1 MSVCVCGKRGQES
14 QERFARRCEALA
26 MWRWS
31 NPWRI
36 RVLMTACL
44 LMLSSFA
51 ARSSSSSMGAVKSTF
66 TRWIGF
72 IMRPELVKK
81 RETFLPL
88 SAMRAMDSADAGF
101 FLRGVF
107 FIEYLFFPRCF
118 PKGHQMVELSFVVFS
133 NLKDHRIKPITYP
146 ADGAML
152 NRQIGTLVGVIRM
165 KEHLLRF
172 FEADSAPWIP
182 PKAFALPRIK
192 VEPHDDITVIPF
204 CKGKRKGGWAQARP
218 PQSGQPGWT
227 RDSVP

>member
-1 MSVCVCGKRGQES
+1 MEGDSGGISICVSGKRGKEN
-14 QERFARRCEALA
+14 QERFALGRDALA

-51 ARSSSSSMGAVKSTF
+51 ARSSSSSIGAVKSTF

-81 RETFLPL
+81 REIFLPL

-107 FIEYLFFPRCF
+107 FIEYLFFPRGF
-118 PKGHQMVELSFVVFS
+118 P
-133 NLKDHRIKPITYP
+133 
-146 ADGAML
+146 
-152 NRQIGTLVGVIRM
+152 
-165 KEHLLRF
+165 
-172 FEADSAPWIP
+172 
-182 PKAFALPRIK
+182 
-192 VEPHDDITVIPF
+192 
-204 CKGKRKGGWAQARP
+204 
-218 PQSGQPGWT
+218 
-227 RDSVP
+227 